1 MRKML
6 SLPQAK
12 PKAHEAA
19 AMLLRFDLTDLQ
31 LFLHIAE
38 AGSITHGASRANM
51 SLASA
56 SERVRAM
63 EDALHTSLLERK
75 RRGVHLT
82 PAGAALVHHA
92 RIVTQQLE
100 QMRGDLNE
108 YATGLRGNVR
118 LLAIAV
124 VIAEFLPTA
133 LAAFL
138 LAYPNIDIG
147 LEERSSLDIVRAIAE
162 GLADIGIVGD
172 TLDPA
177 LELETFPL
185 AADRLVLVAPH
196 RHTLASHRKIAF
208 REVLHHDFIGLVAGN
223 SLQQYLDNHAARAG
237 RQLRLRVRLSGFEA
251 ICRMVESNVGLAVL
265 HETVARRCQRS
276 MAIRLIPL
284 TDAWALRHFTVC
296 YRSFKSLP
304 VHAQRV
310 VEYLRPRSPAP

>member
-1 MRKML
+1 
-6 SLPQAK
+6 
-12 PKAHEAA
+12 
-19 AMLLRFDLTDLQ
+19 MLLRFDLTDLQ

-63 EDALHTSLLERK
+63 EEALNIALLERK

-82 PAGAALVHHA
+82 PAGWALAHHA

-118 LLAIAV
+118 ILAIAV

-138 LAYPNIDIG
+138 LANPNIDVG
-147 LEERSSLDIVRAIAE
+147 LEERSSEDIVRAIAG

-172 TLDPA
+172 AFDPT

-185 AADRLVLVAPH
+185 AVDRLVLVAPH
-196 RHTLASHRKIAF
+196 RHALGRRRKIAF
-208 REVLHHDFIGLVAGN
+208 RDVLDHDFIGLVAGN
-223 SLQQYLDNHAARAG
+223 SLQRYLDHHAARAG
-237 RQLRLRVRLSGFEA
+237 RRLRLRIRLNGFEA
-251 ICRMVESNVGLAVL
+251 ICRMVESGVGLAVL
-265 HETVARRCQRS
+265 HETVARRCQQS

-304 VHAQRV
+304 VHARRV
-310 VEYLRPRSPAP
+310 VEYLRPHSPAP